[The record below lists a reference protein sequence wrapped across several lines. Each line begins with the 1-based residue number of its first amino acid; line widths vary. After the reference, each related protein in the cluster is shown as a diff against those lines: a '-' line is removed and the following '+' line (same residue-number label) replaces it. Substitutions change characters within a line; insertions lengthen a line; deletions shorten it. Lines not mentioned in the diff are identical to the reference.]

1 MVLLIPNSPLLVK
14 WIRLFFY
21 HLYFI
26 KDLWLFFFVLVAFFY
41 VVFLTPNILNHS
53 DNFNL
58 ANPMVTPAH
67 IVPEWY
73 FLPFYAILRSIPS
86 KVLGVVAML
95 ASIAVF
101 FALPLIKFFRAR
113 TELWLV
119 KIYTKHFTLKLTCLM
134 FLLGV
139 LGALSAEEPFI
150 GFAQFYLACIAFLL
164 FLFRFIKPV
173 TILFLKTR
181 RHVPKWRPFLE

>member
-1 MVLLIPNSPLLVK
+1 M
-14 WIRLFFY
+14 
-21 HLYFI
+21 
-26 KDLWLFFFVLVAFFY
+26 FFFVLVFFFY
-41 VVFLTPNILNHS
+41 VIFLTPNVLNHS

-101 FALPLIKFFRAR
+101 FVLPLVKFFRAG

-150 GFAQFYLACIAFLL
+150 GFAQFYLGCIAFLL
-164 FLFRFIKPV
+164 LLFRFIKPV
-173 TILFLKTR
+173 TVLFLRTR